1 MWNKSAKL
9 SLFISSFSRLIFT
22 EHPYSGIR
30 IKKSVFA
37 QRSFLFFIIV
47 VGQII
52 KDHTN
57 KGKTT
62 TVKKKKGQGCI
73 RPLYKGRGKRFKEN
87 DDWDEPRENRG

>member
-62 TVKKKKGQGCI
+62 TVKKKGAGMHKTPVQ
-73 RPLYKGRGKRFKEN
+73 RSRKAFQ
-87 DDWDEPRENRG
+87 RE